1 MFVRDY
7 MTRNPVAI
15 SPEDTFPQAMN
26 AIRKNNIRHLPVVK
40 DGRLVGIIVLSD
52 LLTNQPSRATTLSVH
67 EIYSLLESLRVS
79 QMMSKPV
86 ITVAGDCPLEE
97 AARIMVE
104 NSISCLPILEGDEL
118 VGIITETDI
127 FKALVDILGGKE
139 AGFRISMRV
148 PERVGELAS
157 ISNRIA
163 EAGGNIISVTS
174 THIKEDGKRDVMI
187 KEVGADEKSLQ
198 SWLKSCGIEI
208 VDVRTS
214 EKYQVRRV
222 E

>member
-7 MTRNPVAI
+7 MTHSPVTI
-15 SPEDTFPQAMN
+15 SPDDTFPQAMS

-40 DGRLVGIIVLSD
+40 GDRLVGIIVLSD
-52 LLTNQPSRATTLSVH
+52 LLTNQPSRATSLSVH

-79 QMMSKPV
+79 QMMTSPV
-86 ITVAGDCPLEE
+86 ITVEGDCPLEE

-104 NSISCLPILEGDEL
+104 NSISCLPIMMGDTL

-139 AGFRISMRV
+139 SGFRLSMRV
-148 PERVGELAS
+148 PEKVGELAS

-163 EAGGNIISVTS
+163 EAGGNIIAVTS
-174 THIKEDGKRDVMI
+174 TSIQEDGKRDVMI
-187 KEVGADEKSLQ
+187 KEVGADQESL
-198 SWLKSCGIEI
+198 SKWLESCGIEV
-208 VDVRTS
+208 VDVRSSTQ
-214 EKYQVRRV
+214 YQPRKMK
-222 E
+222 